1 MVARR
6 PSARAR
12 QRTRWYE
19 PLARRRPSLCDGFPS
34 GTRVLST
41 ANPPD
46 AIVPDGRRRRH
57 VAATARARS
66 PDERLQVLE
75 AILARSG
82 AVLEA
87 NPAGRVHFLRR
98 NFRARAVTVSPDLVR
113 HGA

>member
-1 MVARR
+1 M
-6 PSARAR
+6 
-12 QRTRWYE
+12 
-19 PLARRRPSLCDGFPS
+19 ARRRLSPCEGFPA
-34 GTRVLST
+34 GALVLST

-57 VAATARARS
+57 VAAAARARS
-66 PDERLQVLE
+66 PDERLQALE
-75 AILARSG
+75 AILARSR

-98 NFRARAVTVSPDLVR
+98 NFRARAVTVCPDDIR

>member
-1 MVARR
+1 M
-6 PSARAR
+6 
-12 QRTRWYE
+12 
-19 PLARRRPSLCDGFPS
+19 
-34 GTRVLST
+34 LST
-41 ANPPD
+41 AKPPD

-75 AILARSG
+75 AILAKSR

-87 NPAGRVHFLRR
+87 NPAGLAHCLRR
-98 NFRARAVTVSPDLVR
+98 NFRAQAVMVCPDLVC